1 MMTFKAMASTVLAL
15 ALGAGVASAQQLD
28 PPIDAQVGSN
38 ETSAESQKRV
48 EDIATATDSLTA
60 DYRLTLKKIESLQI
74 FNRQLSQVIDSQ
86 NEELESLQRQI
97 DSVEEV
103 GRSVTPLMLEMIEAL
118 DQFVQHD
125 VPFLGR
131 GAEES
136 RRRSPGADATLGRCG
151 AGAISPYPRGLS
163 DRERLRP
170 NDRRAFGD
178 DREGRR
184 RGAGGLPP
192 NRSDRPD
199 VQDA

>member
-86 NEELESLQRQI
+86 NEELFGRLPVPLRDTDGSGGF
-97 DSVEEV
+97 VEGGLEACKEAYHLDV
-103 GRSVTPLMLEMIEAL
+103 VAFCRPVSRSPTVVVRRVDVCPEL
-118 DQFVQHD
+118 DQQLHQVYLPAFHRCD
-125 VPFLGR
+125 
-131 GAEES
+131 EW
-136 RRRSPGADATLGRCG
+136 CG
-151 AGAISPYPRGLS
+151 ALTKDLLELLHPEIA
-163 DRERLRP
+163 
-170 NDRRAFGD
+170 
-178 DREGRR
+178 
-184 RGAGGLPP
+184 
-192 NRSDRPD
+192 
-199 VQDA
+199 